1 MSNNTSIHLS
11 DEPTRQIYDVLIF
24 AFNFFNQ
31 RLFNDSL
38 PKCIITFHRQRKVM
52 GYAAFDRWTDKSGDT
67 VNEIAVNPEY
77 FMHYPLIEIFQTI
90 CHEMVHI
97 WQICHGTPSR
107 RGYHNKEWAKKMRS
121 IGLMPSSTGQPG
133 GAETGEY
140 MMDYILLEGEF
151 HTACQ
156 ELASTGFNFPW
167 VDSFPMFRL
176 DRPILAYTSN
186 EESVELQ
193 RNFYPKAYKHERT
206 TVAQSDASSVDAFI
220 DEAFEPHDETPKSLE
235 PLYHALPE
243 YQSTKPPLRSGKT
256 KYTCRGCGINVWGKP
271 GLKLACLDC
280 DIELINID

>member
-1 MSNNTSIHLS
+1 M
-11 DEPTRQIYDVLIF
+11 DEPTRQIYDVLIY
-24 AFNFFNQ
+24 AFNFFNKK
-31 RLFNDSL
+31 LFADSL

-52 GYAAFDRWTDKSGDT
+52 GYAAFDRWTDKSGDK

-97 WQICHGTPSR
+97 WQICYGTPSR

-121 IGLMPSSTGQPG
+121 IGLIPSSTGQPG

-151 HTACQ
+151 HEACQ
-156 ELASTGFNFPW
+156 ELAGTGFDFPW
-167 VDSFPMFRL
+167 VDAFPMFRL
-176 DRPILAYTSN
+176 ERPILAYTSN

-206 TVAQSDASSVDAFI
+206 LPITADDNTLEGFI
-220 DEAFEPHDETPKSLE
+220 DETQATVGNAAEHLDA
-235 PLYHALPE
+235 LYGELPE

-256 KYTCRGCGINVWGKP
+256 KYTCRGCGINAWGKP
-271 GLKLACLDC
+271 NLKLACLEC
-280 DIELINID
+280 NLELINID